1 MASYINPD
9 GFNKYAA
16 GAKTYGS
23 GRSFPTIG
31 PVDPLGYR
39 ERDLQQKA
47 RMQAILNRLKAVQSG
62 NYMSSA
68 YLGGNNGA

>member
-1 MASYINPD
+1 MAGYID
-9 GFNKYAA
+9 ESGFNRYAA

-39 ERDLQQKA
+39 ERDLQKKA
-47 RMQAILNRLKAVQSG
+47 RMQAILNRLKAMQSG
-62 NYMSSA
+62 NFMSSA
-68 YLGGNNGA
+68 YLKGE

>member
-1 MASYINPD
+1 MAGYIDNS
-9 GFNKYAA
+9 GFNRYAA

-39 ERDLQQKA
+39 ERNLQQKA
-47 RMQAILNRLKAVQSG
+47 RMQAIFNKLKAIQSG

-68 YLGGNNGA
+68 YLGGPQ